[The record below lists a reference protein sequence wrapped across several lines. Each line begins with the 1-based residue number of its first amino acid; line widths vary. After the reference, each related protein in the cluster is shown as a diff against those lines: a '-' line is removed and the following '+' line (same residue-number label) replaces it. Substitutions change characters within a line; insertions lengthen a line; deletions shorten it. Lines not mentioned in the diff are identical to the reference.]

1 MMNVLRLTKPVI
13 YVFIIML
20 TGTNALNVHS
30 HLACESPLAY
40 NSPLACGI
48 MLTGLSTCISV
59 RMTTKLP
66 IPQPER
72 RKVIQ
77 SIFGCAAIST
87 TGFVSKSKKIE
98 PNISPHEQ
106 QQEQRNQILS
116 KHDHKVLRTTR
127 GHLGSRHEFLSQLI
141 QEAQPL
147 RSADVHQGLLQQD
160 DVCEE
165 RQA

>member
-1 MMNVLRLTKPVI
+1 MNVLRSTKPVI

-20 TGTNALNVHS
+20 TGTNALNVHP
-30 HLACESPLAY
+30 PLAY

-66 IPQPER
+66 IPQTER

-87 TGFVSKSKKIE
+87 TGFVSNSKKIE

-106 QQEQRNQILS
+106 QQQRNQILS

>member
-30 HLACESPLAY
+30 PLAY
-40 NSPLACGI
+40 NSPLACEI
-48 MLTGLSTCISV
+48 LLTGLSTCISV
-59 RMTTKLP
+59 RMTSKLP
-66 IPQPER
+66 IPQTER
-72 RKVIQ
+72 RKVVQ

-87 TGFVSKSKKIE
+87 TGFVSNSKKIE

-106 QQEQRNQILS
+106 TEQQRNQILS
-116 KHDHKVLRTTR
+116 KNDNKVLRTTQ